1 MVSKTNDFR
10 NVFIVMILFS
20 IKKIDH
26 RRFVISLF
34 SLLIVSDNQKN
45 WFWNP
50 YITLKTFFLIL
61 FSIRKIDHRGFV
73 LVCLVCSLNLEFL
86 RELWRGKTLDFR
98 NLFIIMILKFLCYS
112 DNLFLLILF
121 SIRRIDYRR
130 FVISLFSLQIVFEN
144 NFRELW
150 SQKQLVFETFHHCIL

>member
-1 MVSKTNDFR
+1 MISKTNDFR

-50 YITLKTFFLIL
+50 YIILKTFFLLIL
-61 FSIRKIDHRGFV
+61 LSIRKIDHRGFV
-73 LVCLVCSLNLEFL
+73 LVCLVCRLNLEFL
-86 RELWRGKTLDFR
+86 KELWRGKTLDFR
-98 NLFIIMILKFLCYS
+98 NLFIIMILKSLCYS

-130 FVISLFSLQIVFEN
+130 FVISLFSLQIDF
-144 NFRELW
+144 W
-150 SQKQLVFETFHHCIL
+150 K

>member
-1 MVSKTNDFR
+1 MIFETFSSLWFCLASKKSTTEGLSL
-10 NVFIVMILFS
+10 VYLVCWLFL
-20 IKKIDH
+20 ITKKID
-26 RRFVISLF
+26 FEILILF
-34 SLLIVSDNQKN
+34 WKL
-45 WFWNP
+45 
-50 YITLKTFFLIL
+50 FFLLIL

-86 RELWRGKTLDFR
+86 KELWRGKTLDFR
-98 NLFIIMILKFLCYS
+98 NLFTIMILKSLCYS